1 VSKDFL
7 FWLLSAVSLGV
18 AILLYYIGEKRR
30 EKKRVMKKKEQRLE
44 RERERESSEYNVF
57 YLGVG
62 NVL

>member
-44 RERERESSEYNVF
+44 REREREF
-57 YLGVG
+57 GI
-62 NVL
+62 